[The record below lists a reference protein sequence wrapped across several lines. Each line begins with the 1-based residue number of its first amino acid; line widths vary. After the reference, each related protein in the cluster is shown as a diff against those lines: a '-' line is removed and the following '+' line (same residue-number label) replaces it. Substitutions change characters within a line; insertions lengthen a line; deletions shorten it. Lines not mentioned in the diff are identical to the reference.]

1 MAELYLYHREKLV
14 KTLGPGNRYV
24 LWVQGCPHNCKGCI
38 VAESHSSNE
47 GGEYIDVK
55 SILKEI
61 AEERNLLT
69 GVTISGGEPF
79 MQSKALKL
87 LLKGIVERGL
97 DVICYTGFLYEE
109 LKDSNNKDIQEMLR
123 YIDILIDGKYIEELN
138 TGSYLRGS
146 DNQRIIHLKNTY
158 KKYEKLMNSMKNRN
172 VEFKVKDN
180 KTIFIAGIPPL
191 NLNEQLDG
199 IMQKLYE

>member
-1 MAELYLYHREKLV
+1 M
-14 KTLGPGNRYV
+14 
-24 LWVQGCPHNCKGCI
+24 
-38 VAESHSSNE
+38 
-47 GGEYIDVK
+47 
-55 SILKEI
+55 
-61 AEERNLLT
+61 
-69 GVTISGGEPF
+69 TISGGEPF

-109 LKDSNNKDIQEMLR
+109 LKDSNNKDIQEMLG
-123 YIDILIDGKYIEELN
+123 YIDILIDGKYVEELN